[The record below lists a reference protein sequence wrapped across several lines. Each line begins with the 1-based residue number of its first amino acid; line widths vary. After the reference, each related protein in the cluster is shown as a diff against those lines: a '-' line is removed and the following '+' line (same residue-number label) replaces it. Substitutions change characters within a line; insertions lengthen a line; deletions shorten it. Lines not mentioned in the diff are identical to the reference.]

1 MEKQKYV
8 SPELEIT
15 LFAAEDV
22 SRTSVVDS
30 DDPNYDPEGMD
41 PNA

>member
-22 SRTSVVDS
+22 IRTSQFGD
-30 DDPNYDPEGMD
+30 MD
-41 PNA
+41 PDGVEGIEE

>member
-22 SRTSVVDS
+22 IRTSQFGDYDGEGVDGLE
-30 DDPNYDPEGMD
+30 D
-41 PNA
+41 

>member
-22 SRTSVVDS
+22 IRTSQIGD
-30 DDPNYDPEGMD
+30 DQDPNGVEGLGE
-41 PNA
+41 

>member
-22 SRTSVVDS
+22 IRTSQF
-30 DDPNYDPEGMD
+30 DDMDPEGMD